1 MTGKMVTRRQ
11 FLKHAGATAALLG
24 LSEAMIPQLA
34 KALEQLST
42 SGKPP
47 IIWIQGQNC
56 TGCSISFL
64 NSNYPGVAEVVLDKL
79 SVRYHPNVMGGTGQ
93 TAIQAINDTVAAAKA
108 GKGIYVLVV
117 EGPIPLSE
125 NGDYCS
131 FGLSDTKKKNL
142 DGTSVQVPGDKT
154 VHEWMQELVPGA
166 AAVIANGNCASFGGI
181 PAANASVTG
190 STKVSDIVAQI
201 DPKKPMVNVGG
212 CPSHPDWFLG
222 TALQA
227 LIALKVLPGGKPLD
241 LNSNLM
247 SKTFFG
253 QLIHENC
260 ERRAAFDA
268 GLFLEDWNDQ
278 NPDMKL
284 CMFKQ
289 GCKGPVTYADCPTR
303 RWNSAVNWCVGANG
317 PCHGCASPEF
327 YKDLS
332 PLYQP
337 LPNVNFAGISPST
350 DVLGWV
356 AAGATAVGVGAHYL
370 YKQLGSKPE
379 EAEGGEK

>member
-1 MTGKMVTRRQ
+1 MVTRRQ

-24 LSEAMIPQLA
+24 LSETMIPQLA
-34 KALEQLST
+34 KALQAAS

-56 TGCSISFL
+56 TGCSVSFL

-79 SVRYHPNVMGGTGQ
+79 SVRYQPNVMAGTGQ

-117 EGPIPLSE
+117 EGPIPTAQ
-125 NGDYCS
+125 NGDYCT
-131 FGLSDTKKKNL
+131 FGLTAKPKPLGATNVS
-142 DGTSVQVPGDKT
+142 VPGDKPI
-154 VHEWMQELVPGA
+154 HDWMKELVPGA
-166 AAVIANGNCASFGGI
+166 ADVIANGNCASFGGI
-181 PAANASVTG
+181 PAANAGTTG
-190 STKVSDIVAQI
+190 STPVSEIVAQI

-227 LIALKVLPGGKPLD
+227 LIALKVLPGGTPLN
-241 LNSNLM
+241 LNENKM

-253 QLIHENC
+253 KMIHENC
-260 ERRAAFDA
+260 ERRASFDS
-268 GLFLEDWNDQ
+268 GLFLDNWNEQ
-278 NPDMKL
+278 SPDYQL

-303 RWNSAVNWCVGANG
+303 RWNSGVNWCVGANA
-317 PCHGCASPEF
+317 PCHGCASPSF
-327 YKDLS
+327 YQKLS

-337 LPNVNFAGISPST
+337 LPNVNFAGISPAT

-356 AAGATAVGVGAHYL
+356 AAGATAVGIGAHYL

>member
-34 KALEQLST
+34 KALQELAA
-42 SGKPP
+42 GKPP

-64 NSNYPGVAEVVLDKL
+64 NSNYPGVAELVLDKL
-79 SVRYHPNVMGGTGQ
+79 SVRYHPNVMAGTGQ
-93 TAIQAINDTVAAAKA
+93 TAVQAIKDTVAAAKG
-108 GKGIYVLVV
+108 GKGFYVLVV
-117 EGPIPLSE
+117 EGPVPTSE
-125 NGDYCS
+125 NGEYCT
-131 FGLSDTKKKNL
+131 FGLTDKTKTLAN
-142 DGTSVQVPGDKT
+142 TNVQVPGDKT
-154 VHEWMQELVPGA
+154 INEWMQELVPGA
-166 AAVIANGNCASFGGI
+166 AAVIANGNCAAFGGI
-181 PAANASVTG
+181 PAANASTTG
-190 STKVSDIVAQI
+190 STPVSEVVAKI

-212 CPSHPDWFLG
+212 CPSHPDWFVG

-227 LIALKVLPGGKPLD
+227 LIALGVLPGGTPLN
-241 LNSNLM
+241 LNENKM

-260 ERRAAFDA
+260 ERRASFDA
-268 GLFLEDWNDQ
+268 GLFLEDWNDAS
-278 NPDMKL
+278 PDMRL

-317 PCHGCASPEF
+317 PCHGCASPQF
-327 YKDLS
+327 YKELA
-332 PLYQP
+332 PLYEP
-337 LPNVNFAGISPST
+337 LPNVNFAGITPAA

-370 YKQLGSKPE
+370 YKQLGHKPE